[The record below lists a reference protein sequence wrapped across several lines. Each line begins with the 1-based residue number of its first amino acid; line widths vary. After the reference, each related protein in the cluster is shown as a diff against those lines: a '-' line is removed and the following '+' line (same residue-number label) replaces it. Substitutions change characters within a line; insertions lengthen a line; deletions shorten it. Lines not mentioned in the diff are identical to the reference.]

1 MQVYKTFFKIIL
13 KNRMQLGIYLIVF
26 TVLTLIFTVSYT
38 SPTSTDFLESK
49 INIALI
55 NEDTDSVFMQ
65 GFISYLTDYANIV
78 DLPDDPQSLQDA
90 LYFREVE
97 YVLRIPAGFTDS
109 FLNNQTTNLEKTI
122 VPNSTSAT
130 FMDLRINQYLNTAQT
145 YLNYGNVVSQYE
157 LVSSLQNDFSNSSSV
172 TLNSHTDESD
182 SAEKMAYYY
191 NFMAYSLFAILILGV
206 CAVMLVFNDS
216 DIKKRNFASP
226 LKTLNYNSQLV
237 LGSLSFAVLAW
248 LLMVALSFIIN
259 SDFMFSEKGLLLIL
273 NSFVFTMSALSISF
287 FISNLVK
294 SRSAMSAVANV
305 FALGTSFISGVFV
318 EQVYLGDTVLSI
330 ASFTPTYWY
339 VKANNAITSAS
350 SLSGSTLTDILTW
363 IALVLGFGIA
373 ILGVTLVLLKNRKV
387 EAR

>member
-387 EAR
+387 

>member
-26 TVLTLIFTVSYT
+26 TVLTLIFTVSYS

-49 INIALI
+49 IDIAII

-109 FLNNQTTNLEKTI
+109 FLNDQTINLEKTT

-145 YLNYGNVVSQYE
+145 YMNYGNVVSQYD
-157 LVSSLQNDFSNSSSV
+157 LVKSLKNDLSNSAPV
-172 TLNSHTDESD
+172 TLHSHTDESD
-182 SAEKMAYYY
+182 GAEKMAYYY

-226 LKTLNYNSQLV
+226 LRTLNYNSQLIM
-237 LGSLSFAVLAW
+237 GSLSFAVIAW
-248 LLMVALSFIIN
+248 LLMVTLSFIIN

-305 FALGTSFISGVFV
+305 FALGTAFISGVFV

-339 VKANNAITSAS
+339 VKSNNAITSAA
-350 SLSGSTLTDILTW
+350 SLSGSTLSDILTW
-363 IALVLGFGIA
+363 IALVLGFGVA

-387 EAR
+387 EA

>member
-26 TVLTLIFTVSYT
+26 TVLTLIFTVSYS

-145 YLNYGNVVSQYE
+145 YLNYGNVTSQYE

>member
-1 MQVYKTFFKIIL
+1 
-13 KNRMQLGIYLIVF
+13 MQLGIYLIVF

-109 FLNNQTTNLEKTI
+109 FLNDQTTNLEKTI

-145 YLNYGNVVSQYE
+145 YLNYGNVTSQYE

-259 SDFMFSEKGLLLIL
+259 SDFMFSEKGLFLIL